1 MLFRSLDRMEKAP
14 SGEKEAVSLSAMAGD
29 GQAQARLV
37 EIYLPQVA
45 EIAKLYSGQGVLL
58 EDLIGEGNVALATG
72 VTMLGCLEHAG
83 EVEGMLGRM
92 IMDAMEDAV
101 RENLDQENKDK
112 KVLEH
117 VNLVAGKAK
126 ELAQDLQRKVTVQE
140 LVAETELSEDDVLKA
155 VRMSGGKIA
164 YIIKE
169 DA

>member
-1 MLFRSLDRMEKAP
+1 M
-14 SGEKEAVSLSAMAGD
+14 
-29 GQAQARLV
+29 
-37 EIYLPQVA
+37 
-45 EIAKLYSGQGVLL
+45 
-58 EDLIGEGNVALATG
+58 ALATG